1 MLCGRCETR
10 FANPKGSRARPF
22 PARRSGEYRLL
33 GGLLCTECGIVL
45 PGEEIALLLLQKQSQ
60 LAQFGLAAAAQP
72 LLELAHR
79 KD

>member
-1 MLCGRCETR
+1 MLCGRCEAR
-10 FANPKGSRARPF
+10 FADTGSSHALSF
-22 PARRSGEYRLL
+22 PARRRGEQRLL
-33 GGLLCTECGIVL
+33 GGLLCAECGIVL

-72 LLELAHR
+72 LLELTNR